1 MESDR
6 PSHGPS
12 GALVRNGDH
21 GRGHG
26 REAFCHIQH
35 HGATFVSREPHV
47 NTSRTGVQM
56 FRARTRAK
64 KDDDDAG
71 AKPWHAADVRGAH
84 SVRRLRGVLLGA
96 LGLVL
101 LGLIA
106 SGVGRGM
113 SNDWAQMT
121 AGGDDADAVGD
132 SVERLNVSEQWPAHG
147 FGNDSAAQHAHYSG
161 SGTEPTGSRAAALS
175 AAAAK
180 HQVRKRLWVTE
191 ELAEYA
197 SLITDDVMQAWA
209 LMEADQK
216 HTPSPF
222 TLKQSEFYAALTLL
236 SLNVS
241 TVCELGAA
249 DGRSAITW
257 LEALPWTQVYSFGRA
272 RVPDSGAVQED
283 GSFGPPLMEASGE
296 PRTVG
301 PAPTAASGQQA
312 LARQYLLQKYR
323 GRYNWQ
329 QLSSTSAAEL
339 QRVAREQ
346 GIDKCDVIA
355 ISADQ
360 TETPTIATGAPHDGG
375 SSVDIS
381 TPLPTLKA
389 DLVAMRQLTN
399 GWHFLLVDGMGCSD
413 QEAAKAAAQAA
424 AQAVDKATASPAAAV
439 GGLLRGPP
447 STIYGS
453 SDAQVGAGRK
463 GRSAGS
469 CAGNEATQQL
479 ALAPPPQRVR
489 ATWEAVVGEGVVVEY
504 ECRTGES
511 NLPGWCLGT
520 YRSEQFSSPP
530 GGGSW
535 FKREGMVDTA
545 VGTGGA
551 NDDGTPRMLSW
562 ISSEGMYLNVGDQL
576 RSKQDEFYLSMQEDG
591 NLVIYRTHGDDD
603 GAADESGG
611 GAAKPVWSSRT
622 SGSVG
627 NYFLSLQVNNHS
639 WLLCHL
645 SGLNSL
651 CGRRKRPAGN
661 RL

>member
-1 MESDR
+1 M
-6 PSHGPS
+6 
-12 GALVRNGDH
+12 
-21 GRGHG
+21 
-26 REAFCHIQH
+26 
-35 HGATFVSREPHV
+35 
-47 NTSRTGVQM
+47 NTRTGVQM
-56 FRARTRAK
+56 FGARTGVK
-64 KDDDDAG
+64 KDDDDTG
-71 AKPWHAADVRGAH
+71 PKPWHATDVRGAH
-84 SVRRLRGVLLGA
+84 SVRRLRRVLLGA
-96 LGLVL
+96 LGGLVL

-106 SGVGRGM
+106 SGVGRRM

-121 AGGDDADAVGD
+121 AGGDGTDAVGD
-132 SVERLNVSEQWPAHG
+132 SVDRLEVAGQWPRAKSAHG
-147 FGNDSAAQHAHYSG
+147 VGNDSAAQHARYSG
-161 SGTEPTGSRAAALS
+161 SAAESTGSRAAALS

-180 HQVRKRLWVTE
+180 SHVHKRVWVTE

-209 LMEADQK
+209 LMEADQE
-216 HTPSPF
+216 HAPSPF

-283 GSFGPPLMEASGE
+283 GSFGPPLIGDSDE

-301 PAPTAASGQQA
+301 TAPTAASGHQA
-312 LARQYLLQKYR
+312 LARQYLQQKYR
-323 GRYNWQ
+323 GRYKWQ
-329 QLSSTSAAEL
+329 QLSSISAAEL

-360 TETPTIATGAPHDGG
+360 TESHLTATGAPHDGG

-389 DLVAMRQLTN
+389 DLVAMRQLTT

-413 QEAAKAAAQAA
+413 QDAAQAA
-424 AQAVDKATASPAAAV
+424 ARGVDKATASTAAAV
-439 GGLLRGPP
+439 GGVLRGGP

-453 SDAQVGAGRK
+453 SDAQVDAGRK

-479 ALAPPPQRVR
+479 ALAPSPQRVR
-489 ATWEAVVGEGVVVEY
+489 ATWEAAVSEGVVVEY

-520 YRSEQFSSPP
+520 FRSEQFSSLP

-535 FKREGMVDTA
+535 FKRAGNVDTA
-545 VGTGGA
+545 AGTGGA
-551 NDDGTPRMLSW
+551 KDDGTPRILSW

-576 RSKQDEFYLSMQEDG
+576 RSKQDEFFLSMQEDG

-603 GAADESGG
+603 GTADESEGR
-611 GAAKPVWSSRT
+611 AAKPVWSSRT

-627 NYFLSLQVNNHS
+627 NYFLSLQVNNHL

-645 SGLNSL
+645 SALMPLFAAYS
-651 CGRRKRPAGN
+651 CRKWSAGN
-661 RL
+661 RP